1 MKAVFMPL
9 QRSAAATGAEILT
22 AKAVSIAQA
31 AIGEGL
37 GTVYTLDNL
46 EYRVDAP

>member
-1 MKAVFMPL
+1 MPM
-9 QRSAAATGAEILT
+9 QRSTAATGAEILK

-31 AIGEGL
+31 AIGEDL
-37 GTVYTLDNL
+37 GTVYTLDNH